1 MLRNK
6 ITKIVCAIVLAVS
19 FLGCKKYLMDLNI
32 DPNGIQPE
40 TANPNL
46 VLTKVLSSTGMAFT
60 NLGYQDV
67 AGVMQHT
74 QKDGWADGHNNYDWG
89 QSNDW
94 SIYYDILR
102 NNKFVYERAEQL
114 GYDLQKGVSL
124 VMKSMVF
131 GLITDLFGDAPY
143 TAALNA
149 DEGGDE
155 NMFPVFDKQRDIYL
169 GILADLETANTLLSK
184 NKNEY
189 NSTIEAADIY
199 YQGDPVKWRKLANSL
214 RLRYL
219 MRLSVKEPAIAKAG
233 IEEIAGDPTNN
244 PIITTA
250 ADDANMPSWT
260 PVYDVSESEYRRIKM
275 CQTLVEAMR
284 AGNDPRLGVWAKR
297 VEIPIVMDETL
308 PDGTDKIEDGKRYI
322 SPDIL
327 SKKGLTT
334 ADISLNPDYVGI
346 PPSYTAPAAYNLSP
360 DVNQAAF
367 NPHVSWLS
375 DMYRTFNS
383 PLLKSRLLS
392 GSEVNFILAE
402 AAWLGWSLP
411 ETAETYYNNA
421 IKASLETWGVGDA
434 YADFIAQPGVA
445 YDGTQKQIIVQK
457 WIASWQAATESW
469 ADYKRTGFPELHT
482 GPMAIKAAVPVRFYY
497 MLSERNLNKTNV
509 EAAME
514 NLEETPYSQSE
525 GANSAWSKPWVIQG
539 TGKPW

>member
-1 MLRNK
+1 
-6 ITKIVCAIVLAVS
+6 
-19 FLGCKKYLMDLNI
+19 MDLNN

-131 GLITDLFGDAPY
+131 GLIADLFGDAPY

-149 DEGGDE
+149 DEGGNE

-169 GILADLETANTLLSK
+169 GILADLETANALLSK
-184 NKNEY
+184 SKNEY
-189 NSTIEAADIY
+189 NSSIEAADIY
-199 YQGDPVKWRKLANSL
+199 YQGDPAKWRKLANSL

-219 MRLSVKEPAIAKAG
+219 MRLSVKEPDLAKAG
-233 IEEIAGDPTNN
+233 IEQIAGDPANN
-244 PIITTA
+244 PIITAA

-284 AGNDPRLGVWAKR
+284 AGDDPRLGVWAKK
-297 VEIPIVMDETL
+297 VQIPIVMDESL
-308 PDGTDKIEDGKRYI
+308 PDGTDKIENNTRYI

-327 SKKGLTT
+327 SKKGVTL
-334 ADISLNPDYVGI
+334 ADVSLNPDYVGL

-402 AAWLGWSLP
+402 AAWMGWSLP

-421 IKASLETWGVGDA
+421 IKESLETWGIGDA
-434 YADFIAQPGVA
+434 YGDFIARPGVA
-445 YDGTQKQIIVQK
+445 YEGTQKQIIVQK

-482 GPMAIKAAVPVRFYY
+482 GPMAIRAAVPVRFYY
-497 MLSERNLNKTNV
+497 MLSERNLNKANV

-514 NLEETPYSQSE
+514 NLEETSYSQSD
-525 GANSAWSKPWVIQG
+525 GANSAWSKTWVIQG
-539 TGKPW
+539 TGKPY

>member
-6 ITKIVCAIVLAVS
+6 IIKIVCAIVLAVS
-19 FLGCKKYLMDLNI
+19 FLGCKKYLTDLNI

-149 DEGGDE
+149 DEGGNE

-184 NKNEY
+184 SKNEY
-189 NSTIEAADIY
+189 NSSIEAADIY
-199 YQGDPVKWRKLANSL
+199 YQGDPAKWRKLANSL

-233 IEEIAGDPTNN
+233 IEQIAGDPANN

-327 SKKGLTT
+327 SKKGVTVD
-334 ADISLNPDYVGI
+334 DISLNPDYVGL

-469 ADYKRTGFPELHT
+469 ADYKRTGFPELHA

-497 MLSERNLNKTNV
+497 MLSERNLNKTNI

>member
-6 ITKIVCAIVLAVS
+6 IIKIVCAIVLAVS
-19 FLGCKKYLMDLNI
+19 FLGCKKYLTDLNI

-149 DEGGDE
+149 DEGGNE

-184 NKNEY
+184 SKNEY
-189 NSTIEAADIY
+189 NSSIEAADIY
-199 YQGDPVKWRKLANSL
+199 YQGDPAKWRKLANSL

-233 IEEIAGDPTNN
+233 IEQIAGDPANN

-327 SKKGLTT
+327 SKKGVTVD
-334 ADISLNPDYVGI
+334 DISLNPDYVGL

-421 IKASLETWGVGDA
+421 IKASLETWGVGNA

-469 ADYKRTGFPELHT
+469 ADYKRTGFPELHA
-482 GPMAIKAAVPVRFYY
+482 GSMAIKSAVPVRFYY
-497 MLSERNLNKTNV
+497 MLSERNLNKTNI

>member
-1 MLRNK
+1 MQRNK
-6 ITKIVCAIVLAVS
+6 IVVILSIFIALS
-19 FLGCKKYLMDLNI
+19 SMSCKKYLMDLNK
-32 DPNGIQPE
+32 DPNGIDPE

-46 VLTKVLSSTGMAFT
+46 VLTKVLSSTGMTLT
-60 NLGYQDV
+60 NLGYGDV

-89 QSNDW
+89 LSNDW
-94 SIYYDILR
+94 TGYYDILR
-102 NNKFVYERAEQL
+102 DNKFVYERAEAL

-143 TAALNA
+143 TTALNA
-149 DEGGDE
+149 DKGGNE
-155 NMFPVFDKQRDIYL
+155 NVFPAFDKQRDIYM

-184 NKNEY
+184 SKNEY
-189 NSTIEAADIY
+189 NSSIEAADIY
-199 YQGDPVKWRKLANSL
+199 YKGDPAKWRKLANSL

-219 MRLSVKEPAIAKAG
+219 MRISAKEPAIAKAG
-233 IEEIAGDPTNN
+233 IEQIAGNPANY
-244 PIITTA
+244 PIIATA

-260 PVYDVSESEYRRIKM
+260 PVYDVSESNYRRIKM

-284 AGNDPRLGVWAKR
+284 AGNDPRLGVWAKK
-297 VEIPIVMDETL
+297 VEIPIVLDDEL
-308 PDGTDKIEDGKRYI
+308 PAGTDKIEDGKRYI

-327 SKKGLTT
+327 TQKGLTMD
-334 ADISLNPDYVGI
+334 DISLNPDYVGL
-346 PPSYTAPAAYNLSP
+346 PPSYMAPAAYNLSP

-392 GSEVNFILAE
+392 ASEVNFILAE
-402 AAWLGWSLP
+402 AAWMGWSLP

-421 IKASLETWGVGDA
+421 IRSSLETWGVGGA
-434 YADFIAQPGVA
+434 YADFITRPGVA
-445 YDGTQKQIIVQK
+445 YEGTQEQIITQK

-469 ADYKRTGFPELHT
+469 FDYRRTGIPALHT
-482 GPMAIKAAVPVRFYY
+482 GPQAPKAAVPIRFYY
-497 MLSERNLNKTNV
+497 MISERNLNKANT
-509 EAAME
+509 EAAMQ
-514 NLEETPYSQSE
+514 NLEVTNFSQSE
-525 GANSAWSKPWVIQG
+525 GANSAWSKPWVSQG